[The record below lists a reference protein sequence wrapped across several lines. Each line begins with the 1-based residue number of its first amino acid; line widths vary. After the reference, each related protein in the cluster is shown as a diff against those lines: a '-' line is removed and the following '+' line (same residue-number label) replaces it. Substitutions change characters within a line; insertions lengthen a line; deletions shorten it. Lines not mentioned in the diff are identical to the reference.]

1 MYLLHIETATKVC
14 SVALSKDNILLD
26 EISEEGEGYVHGER
40 LTILIQKILEKNI
53 VSLSDIGAIS
63 VGLGPGSYTGLR
75 IGLSTAKGICYGLN
89 IPIIGIS
96 SLECVIKIARQKYF
110 NKKILAAFDARRMEV
125 FRRFEDEEGNIIEM
139 DAPEIIIENSYIDED
154 NMVWVGDANQKCK
167 GVMKNKN
174 IIYDDALQISASG
187 QLETAWNRFQN
198 NDFDDLAYLVPN
210 YTKEFNQIT

>member
-40 LTILIQKILEKNI
+40 LTILIQKILVKNNI
-53 VSLSDIGAIS
+53 SLTDIGAIS

-167 GVMKNKN
+167 GVMINKN

-198 NDFDDLAYLVPN
+198 NDLDDLAYLVPN